1 MVEASEELCWTVELF
16 ISVRNLKK
24 TGSSTNPICVIQE
37 LNNKTKAWTTITKT
51 EIKLNDYNPDFSA
64 VKLKYFFEKTQKMKF
79 VICNT
84 QLGRE
89 TQEIGSYEILLGKIE
104 GAKQQTVSDKMKDAG
119 DAIIVLRAVTQ
130 REQEQQFALKQPEFV
145 DYLRGGW

>member
-1 MVEASEELCWTVELF
+1 
-16 ISVRNLKK
+16 
-24 TGSSTNPICVIQE
+24 
-37 LNNKTKAWTTITKT
+37 
-51 EIKLNDYNPDFSA
+51 
-64 VKLKYFFEKTQKMKF
+64 MKF
-79 VICNT
+79 AIFNT